1 MWKYKV
7 ILFERNNTA
16 SPKFIILY
24 DYSDKNITQIE
35 MHNTLSVCLNFF
47 LKESRKIYSMVKY
60 NSINTVLIFIV
71 FLNYIFTSVGK

>member
-24 DYSDKNITQIE
+24 DYSDENIIQIE
-35 MHNTLSVCLNFF
+35 MHNILSVLPKFF
-47 LKESRKIYSMVKY
+47 FKGKQED
-60 NSINTVLIFIV
+60 IFSGEI
-71 FLNYIFTSVGK
+71 